1 MPPMIT
7 VPCTLGLNAITLEI
21 ELSRWSNS
29 IAAAGVEV
37 TKQTRLFFKVCIKA
51 SAIFS
56 GLNMT

>member
-1 MPPMIT
+1 MSVWLMPDVLQVSWT
-7 VPCTLGLNAITLEI
+7 T
-21 ELSRWSNS
+21 
-29 IAAAGVEV
+29 AAAGVEI